1 MPTYQVCRLA
11 RENLTV
17 ALSGDGGDEAF
28 AGYRRYRWHHYE
40 ELVRGTLPGPLRQ
53 PVFSLLGKVYPKLD
67 WAPRPLRAKSTLQAL
82 ARDSVAGYFHS
93 VSILDDRLRRRLYS
107 ARMHRDLQG
116 YHARE
121 VLEDTLRDRSEEHT
135 S

>member
-1 MPTYQVCRLA
+1 MRISDWSSDVCSSVL
-11 RENLTV
+11 
-17 ALSGDGGDEAF
+17 
-28 AGYRRYRWHHYE
+28 
-40 ELVRGTLPGPLRQ
+40 

-116 YHARE
+116 YHARD
-121 VLEDTLRDRSEEHT
+121 VLEDTLRDAPVDNHQDRVQT
-135 S
+135 ARPQDRRVGKKCV